1 MSKVKIEIKSWFS
14 GDVLFEYESDNATMK
29 KAVEAAVDGSA
40 DLRDADLSGANLR
53 DADLRDANLRD
64 ANLSGAD
71 LRDADLRDANLRDA
85 DLRDANLRDANLSG
99 ADLRDANLSG
109 ADLRDADLRDANL
122 RDADLR
128 DANLSGADLRD
139 ANLSGAAIY
148 YSDGNFDVNYRRGYF
163 LSLTNLEEIETEMHH
178 DVKSCRRWSF
188 TWKNVLR
195 IKSWKLKPA
204 AGSFEAVA
212 KNASAASKAI
222 ADGAKSQGTD
232 EKCAQSETP
241 EIEVGDRVAF
251 KHGDE
256 PAEALC
262 GDVIATKGS
271 EAVVEVSQLLGRRA
285 FILPFD
291 KLIVIPPKAQEQ
303 SNG

>member
-29 KAVEAAVDGSA
+29 KAVEAAVDGNANLSGA
-40 DLRDADLSGANLR
+40 DLRDADLSGANLSG
-53 DADLRDANLRD
+53 ADLRD

-71 LRDADLRDANLRDA
+71 LSGAD
-85 DLRDANLRDANLSG
+85 LSG

-109 ADLRDADLRDANL
+109 ADLRDADL
-122 RDADLR
+122 
-128 DANLSGADLRD
+128 SGADLRD
-139 ANLSGAAIY
+139 ADLSGAAIY

-241 EIEVGDRVAF
+241 ETKVGDRVAF

-271 EAVVEVSQLLGRRA
+271 EAVVEVKQLLGCQA

-291 KLIVIPPKAQEQ
+291 KLIVIPPKTQEQ
-303 SNG
+303 SND

>member
-29 KAVEAAVDGSA
+29 KAVEAAVDDNA
-40 DLRDADLSGANLR
+40 NLSGANLR
-53 DADLRDANLRD
+53 DADLRDADLRD
-64 ANLSGAD
+64 ADLSGANLSGAN
-71 LRDADLRDANLRDA
+71 LRDANLRDA
-85 DLRDANLRDANLSG
+85 DLRDA
-99 ADLRDANLSG
+99 DLRD
-109 ADLRDADLRDANL
+109 
-122 RDADLR
+122 
-128 DANLSGADLRD
+128 
-139 ANLSGAAIY
+139 AAIY
-148 YSDGNFDVNYRRGYF
+148 YSDDNFDVNYRRGYF

-222 ADGAKSQGTD
+222 ADSAKTQGTD
-232 EKCAQSETP
+232 EKCAQFETP
-241 EIEVGDRVAF
+241 EVKVGDRVAF

-256 PAEALC
+256 PIEALC
-262 GDVIATKGS
+262 GDVIAIKGD
-271 EAVVEVSQLLGRRA
+271 EAVVEVKQLLGRQA

-291 KLIVIPPKAQEQ
+291 KLIVIPPKSQEQ
-303 SNG
+303 SND

>member
-29 KAVEAAVDGSA
+29 KAVEAAVDDNA
-40 DLRDADLSGANLR
+40 NLSGANLR
-53 DADLRDANLRD
+53 DANLSGADLSGANLRDANLRD

-71 LRDADLRDANLRDA
+71 LSGADLSG
-85 DLRDANLRDANLSG
+85 ANLSG
-99 ADLRDANLSG
+99 AD
-109 ADLRDADLRDANL
+109 
-122 RDADLR
+122 
-128 DANLSGADLRD
+128 
-139 ANLSGAAIY
+139 LSGAAIY

-212 KNASAASKAI
+212 KNVSAASKAI

-241 EIEVGDRVAF
+241 GVKVGDRVAF

-256 PAEALC
+256 PIEALC
-262 GDVIATKGS
+262 GDVITIKGS
-271 EAVVEVSQLLGRRA
+271 EAVVEVKQLLGYQA

-291 KLIVIPPKAQEQ
+291 KLIVIPPKTQEQ
-303 SNG
+303 SND

>member
-14 GDVLFEYESDNATMK
+14 GDVLFEYESESATMK
-29 KAVEAAVDGSA
+29 KAVEAAIDGNANLSGA
-40 DLRDADLSGANLR
+40 DLSGADLSGADLSGANLSG
-53 DADLRDANLRD
+53 

-71 LRDADLRDANLRDA
+71 LSGADLSGADLSGANLSG
-85 DLRDANLRDANLSG
+85 ANLSG
-99 ADLRDANLSG
+99 ADLSG
-109 ADLRDADLRDANL
+109 AD
-122 RDADLR
+122 
-128 DANLSGADLRD
+128 
-139 ANLSGAAIY
+139 LSGAAIY

-222 ADGAKSQGTD
+222 ADGAKEQSND

-241 EIEVGDRVAF
+241 GVKVGDRVAF

-256 PAEALC
+256 PIEALC
-262 GDVIATKGS
+262 GEVIAIKGS
-271 EAVVEVSQLLGRRA
+271 EAVVEVKQLLGCQA

-291 KLIVIPPKAQEQ
+291 KLIVIPPKTQEQ
-303 SNG
+303 SDD

>member
-1 MSKVKIEIKSWFS
+1 MGKIELKSWLS
-14 GDVLFEYESDNATMK
+14 GSVLFEYESENATMRA
-29 KAVEAAVDGSA
+29 AVEAAIYS
-40 DLRDADLSGANLR
+40 N
-53 DADLRDANLRD
+53 

-71 LRDADLRDANLRDA
+71 LRDADL
-85 DLRDANLRDANLSG
+85 SG
-99 ADLRDANLSG
+99 ADLSG
-109 ADLRDADLRDANL
+109 ADLRDADLSG
-122 RDADLR
+122 AD
-128 DANLSGADLRD
+128 LSGADLSGAD
-139 ANLSGAAIY
+139 LSGAAIY

-163 LSLTNLEEIETEMHH
+163 LSLTNLEEIETEMYH

-188 TWKNVLR
+188 TWKNVLK

-222 ADGAKSQGTD
+222 ADGVKERSND
-232 EKCAQSETP
+232 EKCVQSETP

-262 GDVIATKGS
+262 GDVIAIKGS
-271 EAVVEVSQLLGRRA
+271 EAVVEVKQLLGCQA

-291 KLIVIPPKAQEQ
+291 DLIVIPPKSQEQ
-303 SNG
+303 SND

>member
-29 KAVEAAVDGSA
+29 KAVEAAVDDNANLSGA
-40 DLRDADLSGANLR
+40 DLSGADLSGANLR
-53 DADLRDANLRD
+53 DADL
-64 ANLSGAD
+64 SG
-71 LRDADLRDANLRDA
+71 
-85 DLRDANLRDANLSG
+85 ANLRDANLSG

-109 ADLRDADLRDANL
+109 ADLRDANLSGADLSG
-122 RDADLR
+122 ADLR
-128 DANLSGADLRD
+128 DANLSGANLSGADLSGAD
-139 ANLSGAAIY
+139 LSGAAIY

-195 IKSWKLKPA
+195 IKSWKLKSA

-222 ADGAKSQGTD
+222 ADGAKEQSND

-241 EIEVGDRVAF
+241 GVKVGDRVAF

-256 PAEALC
+256 PIEALC
-262 GDVIATKGS
+262 GDVIAIKGS
-271 EAVVEVSQLLGRRA
+271 EAVVEVKQLLGCQA

-291 KLIVIPPKAQEQ
+291 KLIVIPPKTQEQ
-303 SNG
+303 SND

>member
-14 GDVLFEYESDNATMK
+14 GDILFEYESDNATMK
-29 KAVEAAVDGSA
+29 KAVEAAVDDNA
-40 DLRDADLSGANLR
+40 D
-53 DADLRDANLRD
+53 
-64 ANLSGAD
+64 LSGAD
-71 LRDADLRDANLRDA
+71 LRDADLRD
-85 DLRDANLRDANLSG
+85 
-99 ADLRDANLSG
+99 
-109 ADLRDADLRDANL
+109 
-122 RDADLR
+122 
-128 DANLSGADLRD
+128 
-139 ANLSGAAIY
+139 AAIY

-222 ADGAKSQGTD
+222 ADGVKSQSND
-232 EKCAQSETP
+232 EKCIQPETP
-241 EIEVGDRVAF
+241 GVRVGDRVAF

-262 GDVIATKGS
+262 GDVIAIKGS
-271 EAVVEVSQLLGRRA
+271 EAVVEVKQLLGCQA

-303 SNG
+303 LND

>member
-29 KAVEAAVDGSA
+29 KAVEAAVDDNANLSGA
-40 DLRDADLSGANLR
+40 DLRDADLSGADLR
-53 DADLRDANLRD
+53 DADLRDAD
-64 ANLSGAD
+64 LSGAD

-85 DLRDANLRDANLSG
+85 NLRD
-99 ADLRDANLSG
+99 
-109 ADLRDADLRDANL
+109 
-122 RDADLR
+122 
-128 DANLSGADLRD
+128 
-139 ANLSGAAIY
+139 AAIY

-195 IKSWKLKPA
+195 IKSWKLKPV

-212 KNASAASKAI
+212 KNVSAASKAI
-222 ADGAKSQGTD
+222 ADGVKSQAD

-241 EIEVGDRVAF
+241 GVKVGDRVAF

-256 PAEALC
+256 PIEALC
-262 GDVIATKGS
+262 GEVIAIKGS
-271 EAVVEVSQLLGRRA
+271 EAVVEVKQLLGCQA

-291 KLIVIPPKAQEQ
+291 KLIVIPPKTQEQ
-303 SNG
+303 SND

>member
-29 KAVEAAVDGSA
+29 KAVEAAVDDNA
-40 DLRDADLSGANLR
+40 DLRDAD
-53 DADLRDANLRD
+53 
-64 ANLSGAD
+64 
-71 LRDADLRDANLRDA
+71 
-85 DLRDANLRDANLSG
+85 
-99 ADLRDANLSG
+99 
-109 ADLRDADLRDANL
+109 L

-139 ANLSGAAIY
+139 ANLRDADLSGADLRDADLRDAAIY

-222 ADGAKSQGTD
+222 ADGVKEQSND
-232 EKCAQSETP
+232 EKCVQSETP
-241 EIEVGDRVAF
+241 GVKVGDRVAF

-271 EAVVEVSQLLGRRA
+271 EAVVEVDQLLGCRA
-285 FILPFD
+285 FILTFD
-291 KLIVIPPKAQEQ
+291 KLIVIPPKTQEQ
-303 SNG
+303 SND

>member
-29 KAVEAAVDGSA
+29 KAVEAAVDDNATLSGA
-40 DLRDADLSGANLR
+40 NLSGANLR
-53 DADLRDANLRD
+53 DANLSGANLSGANLSGANLRDANLSGANLSG

-71 LRDADLRDANLRDA
+71 LRDADLRDADLRDA
-85 DLRDANLRDANLSG
+85 DLSGANLSG
-99 ADLRDANLSG
+99 ADLRD
-109 ADLRDADLRDANL
+109 
-122 RDADLR
+122 
-128 DANLSGADLRD
+128 
-139 ANLSGAAIY
+139 AAIY

-204 AGSFEAVA
+204 VGSFEAVA

-222 ADGAKSQGTD
+222 ADGAKEQSND

-241 EIEVGDRVAF
+241 GVKVGDRVAF

-291 KLIVIPPKAQEQ
+291 KLIVIPPKSQEQ
-303 SNG
+303 SND

>member
-29 KAVEAAVDGSA
+29 KAVEAAVD
-40 DLRDADLSGANLR
+40 DN
-53 DADLRDANLRD
+53 ANLRD

-71 LRDADLRDANLRDA
+71 LSGANLSGADLRDANLRDA
-85 DLRDANLRDANLSG
+85 DLSGADLSGANLSGADLRDANLSGADLSG

-109 ADLRDADLRDANL
+109 ADLRDA
-122 RDADLR
+122 
-128 DANLSGADLRD
+128 
-139 ANLSGAAIY
+139 AIY
-148 YSDGNFDVNYRRGYF
+148 YSDGNFDINYRRGYF
-163 LSLTNLEEIETEMHH
+163 LSLTNLEEIETEMYH

-204 AGSFEAVA
+204 AGSFEAIA

-222 ADGAKSQGTD
+222 ADGAKEQSND

-241 EIEVGDRVAF
+241 EAKVGDRVAF

>member
-1 MSKVKIEIKSWFS
+1 MSKVKIEIKSWIH
-14 GDVLFEYESDNATMK
+14 GGLLFEYESENATLK
-29 KAVEAAVDGSA
+29 KAVEAAIDG
-40 DLRDADLSGANLR
+40 N
-53 DADLRDANLRD
+53 
-64 ANLSGAD
+64 
-71 LRDADLRDANLRDA
+71 
-85 DLRDANLRDANLSG
+85 ANLSG

-109 ADLRDADLRDANL
+109 ADLSGANLRDANLRDANLRDANLRDANLRDANLSGADLSGADLRDANL
-122 RDADLR
+122 RDA
-128 DANLSGADLRD
+128 NLRD

-222 ADGAKSQGTD
+222 ADGAKEQSND

-241 EIEVGDRVAF
+241 EIKVGDRVAF
-251 KHGDE
+251 RHGNE

-291 KLIVIPPKAQEQ
+291 KLIVIPPKTQEQ
-303 SNG
+303 SND

>member
-14 GDVLFEYESDNATMK
+14 GDILFEYESDNATMK
-29 KAVEAAVDGSA
+29 KAVEAAVD
-40 DLRDADLSGANLR
+40 DNADLSGANLR
-53 DADLRDANLRD
+53 DADLSGADLRD
-64 ANLSGAD
+64 ADLSGAD
-71 LRDADLRDANLRDA
+71 LRDADLSGA
-85 DLRDANLRDANLSG
+85 DLRGANLSG
-99 ADLRDANLSG
+99 ADLRG
-109 ADLRDADLRDANL
+109 ANL
-122 RDADLR
+122 RD
-128 DANLSGADLRD
+128 
-139 ANLSGAAIY
+139 AAIY

-222 ADGAKSQGTD
+222 ADGAKEQSND

-241 EIEVGDRVAF
+241 GVKVGDRVAF

-262 GDVIATKGS
+262 GDVIAIKGS
-271 EAVVEVSQLLGRRA
+271 EAVVEVDQLLGCRA

-291 KLIVIPPKAQEQ
+291 KLIVIPPKSQEQ
-303 SNG
+303 SND

>member
-53 DADLRDANLRD
+53 DADLRDAN
-64 ANLSGAD
+64 
-71 LRDADLRDANLRDA
+71 
-85 DLRDANLRDANLSG
+85 
-99 ADLRDANLSG
+99 LRDANLSG

>member
-29 KAVEAAVDGSA
+29 KAVEAAVDDNA
-40 DLRDADLSGANLR
+40 D
-53 DADLRDANLRD
+53 
-64 ANLSGAD
+64 LSGAD
-71 LRDADLRDANLRDA
+71 LRDADLRDADLRDA
-85 DLRDANLRDANLSG
+85 DLRDAD
-99 ADLRDANLSG
+99 LSG
-109 ADLRDADLRDANL
+109 ADLRDADLRDA
-122 RDADLR
+122 D
-128 DANLSGADLRD
+128 LSGADLRD
-139 ANLSGAAIY
+139 ADLSGAAIY

-163 LSLTNLEEIETEMHH
+163 LSLTNLEEIETEMYH

-204 AGSFEAVA
+204 AGSFEAIA

-222 ADGAKSQGTD
+222 ADGAKEQSND

-241 EIEVGDRVAF
+241 ETKVGDRVAF

-291 KLIVIPPKAQEQ
+291 KLIVIPPKTQEQ
-303 SNG
+303 SND

>member
-29 KAVEAAVDGSA
+29 KAVEAAVDDNA
-40 DLRDADLSGANLR
+40 DLSGANLSGANLRDADLSGADLRDADLRDADLSGANLSGANLRDADLSGANLR
-53 DADLRDANLRD
+53 DA
-64 ANLSGAD
+64 
-71 LRDADLRDANLRDA
+71 
-85 DLRDANLRDANLSG
+85 
-99 ADLRDANLSG
+99 
-109 ADLRDADLRDANL
+109 
-122 RDADLR
+122 
-128 DANLSGADLRD
+128 
-139 ANLSGAAIY
+139 AIY
-148 YSDGNFDVNYRRGYF
+148 YSDDNFDVNYRRGYF

-222 ADGAKSQGTD
+222 ANGAKSQGTD

-256 PAEALC
+256 PIEALC

-271 EAVVEVSQLLGRRA
+271 EAVVEVDQLLGCRA
-285 FILPFD
+285 FILSFD
-291 KLIVIPPKAQEQ
+291 ELIVIPPKVQEQ
-303 SNG
+303 SND

>member
-29 KAVEAAVDGSA
+29 KAVEAAVDDNADLSGANLRDADLSGA
-40 DLRDADLSGANLR
+40 DLRDADLSGADLSGANLR
-53 DADLRDANLRD
+53 DADLRDAD
-64 ANLSGAD
+64 LSGAD
-71 LRDADLRDANLRDA
+71 LRDADLRDA
-85 DLRDANLRDANLSG
+85 DLRD
-99 ADLRDANLSG
+99 
-109 ADLRDADLRDANL
+109 
-122 RDADLR
+122 
-128 DANLSGADLRD
+128 
-139 ANLSGAAIY
+139 AAIY
-148 YSDGNFDVNYRRGYF
+148 YSDSNFDVNYRKGYF

-222 ADGAKSQGTD
+222 ADGVKEQSND

-241 EIEVGDRVAF
+241 GVKVGDRVAF
-251 KHGDE
+251 KYGDE
-256 PAEALC
+256 PTEALC

-271 EAVVEVSQLLGRRA
+271 EAVVEVDQLLGCRA

-291 KLIVIPPKAQEQ
+291 KLIVIPPKTQE
-303 SNG
+303 

>member
-14 GDVLFEYESDNATMK
+14 GDILFEYESDNATMK
-29 KAVEAAVDGSA
+29 KAVEAAVD
-40 DLRDADLSGANLR
+40 DN
-53 DADLRDANLRD
+53 

-71 LRDADLRDANLRDA
+71 LRDADLRDAD
-85 DLRDANLRDANLSG
+85 
-99 ADLRDANLSG
+99 
-109 ADLRDADLRDANL
+109 
-122 RDADLR
+122 
-128 DANLSGADLRD
+128 
-139 ANLSGAAIY
+139 LSGAAIY

-222 ADGAKSQGTD
+222 ADGAKEQSND

-241 EIEVGDRVAF
+241 KVKVGDRVAF

-256 PAEALC
+256 PTEALC
-262 GDVIATKGS
+262 GDVIAIKGS
-271 EAVVEVSQLLGRRA
+271 EAVVEVKQLLGRQA

-303 SNG
+303 SND

>member
-29 KAVEAAVDGSA
+29 KAVEAAVDDNANLSNA
-40 DLRDADLSGANLR
+40 DLRGADLS
-53 DADLRDANLRD
+53 D

-71 LRDADLRDANLRDA
+71 LSDANLSNA
-85 DLRDANLRDANLSG
+85 DLSDANLSG
-99 ADLRDANLSG
+99 ADLSDANLSNANLSDANLRG
-109 ADLRDADLRDANL
+109 ADLR
-122 RDADLR
+122 
-128 DANLSGADLRD
+128 
-139 ANLSGAAIY
+139 GAAIY

-188 TWKNVLR
+188 TWKNVLK

-222 ADGAKSQGTD
+222 ADGAKTQGND

-241 EIEVGDRVAF
+241 GVKVGDRVAF

-256 PAEALC
+256 PTEALC
-262 GDVIATKGS
+262 GDVIAIKGS
-271 EAVVEVSQLLGRRA
+271 EAVVEVKQLLGCQA

-291 KLIVIPPKAQEQ
+291 DLIVIPPKSQEQ
-303 SNG
+303 SND

>member
-29 KAVEAAVDGSA
+29 KAVEAAVDDDA
-40 DLRDADLSGANLR
+40 DLRGADLSDADLS
-53 DADLRDANLRD
+53 DADLRGAD
-64 ANLSGAD
+64 LSDAD
-71 LRDADLRDANLRDA
+71 LRDADLRGADLSDA
-85 DLRDANLRDANLSG
+85 DLRG
-99 ADLRDANLSG
+99 ADLRG
-109 ADLRDADLRDANL
+109 ADLRGADLRGADLRGADLSDADLR
-122 RDADLR
+122 
-128 DANLSGADLRD
+128 
-139 ANLSGAAIY
+139 GAAIY

-222 ADGAKSQGTD
+222 ADGAKEQSND

-256 PAEALC
+256 PIEALC

-271 EAVVEVSQLLGRRA
+271 EAVVEVKQLLGCQA

-291 KLIVIPPKAQEQ
+291 DLIVIPPKTQEQ
-303 SNG
+303 SND

>member
-1 MSKVKIEIKSWFS
+1 M
-14 GDVLFEYESDNATMK
+14 FEYESDNATMK
-29 KAVEAAVDGSA
+29 KAVEAAVD
-40 DLRDADLSGANLR
+40 DN
-53 DADLRDANLRD
+53 
-64 ANLSGAD
+64 
-71 LRDADLRDANLRDA
+71 A

-109 ADLRDADLRDANL
+109 ADLRDANLRDADLRDANL
-122 RDADLR
+122 RDADLSG
-128 DANLSGADLRD
+128 ANLSGANLRD
-139 ANLSGAAIY
+139 ADLSGAAIY

-163 LSLTNLEEIETEMHH
+163 LSLTNLEEIETEMYH

-204 AGSFEAVA
+204 AGSFEAIA

-222 ADGAKSQGTD
+222 ADGVKSQAD
-232 EKCAQSETP
+232 EKCAQFETP
-241 EIEVGDRVAF
+241 EVKVGDRVAF

-256 PAEALC
+256 PIEALC
-262 GDVIATKGS
+262 GDVIAIKGS
-271 EAVVEVSQLLGRRA
+271 EAVVELKQLLGCQA

-291 KLIVIPPKAQEQ
+291 KLIVIPPKSQEQ
-303 SNG
+303 SND

>member
-29 KAVEAAVDGSA
+29 KAVEAAVDDNANLSNA
-40 DLRDADLSGANLR
+40 DLRGADLS
-53 DADLRDANLRD
+53 D

-71 LRDADLRDANLRDA
+71 LS
-85 DLRDANLRDANLSG
+85 DANLSNANLSDANLSDANLSNANLSDANLSNADLRG
-99 ADLRDANLSG
+99 ADLR
-109 ADLRDADLRDANL
+109 
-122 RDADLR
+122 
-128 DANLSGADLRD
+128 
-139 ANLSGAAIY
+139 GAAIY

-188 TWKNVLR
+188 TWKNVLK

-222 ADGAKSQGTD
+222 ADGAKTQGND

-241 EIEVGDRVAF
+241 GVKVGDRVAF

-256 PAEALC
+256 PTEALC
-262 GDVIATKGS
+262 GDVIAIKGS
-271 EAVVEVSQLLGRRA
+271 EAVVEVKQLLGCQA

-291 KLIVIPPKAQEQ
+291 DLIVIPPKSQEQ
-303 SNG
+303 SND

>member
-1 MSKVKIEIKSWFS
+1 MSKVKVEIKSWFS
-14 GDVLFEYESDNATMK
+14 GDILFEYESDNATMK
-29 KAVEAAVDGSA
+29 KAVEAAVDDNADLSGA

-53 DADLRDANLRD
+53 DADLRDA
-64 ANLSGAD
+64 D
-71 LRDADLRDANLRDA
+71 LRDADLSGANLSGANLSGANLRDA
-85 DLRDANLRDANLSG
+85 DLSG
-99 ADLRDANLSG
+99 
-109 ADLRDADLRDANL
+109 
-122 RDADLR
+122 
-128 DANLSGADLRD
+128 

-163 LSLTNLEEIETEMHH
+163 LSLTNLEDIETEMHH

-188 TWKNVLR
+188 TWKNVLI

-222 ADGAKSQGTD
+222 ADGVKYQSND
-232 EKCAQSETP
+232 DKCAQSETP
-241 EIEVGDRVAF
+241 ETKVGDRVAF

-291 KLIVIPPKAQEQ
+291 KLIVIPPKSQEQ
-303 SNG
+303 SND

>member
-29 KAVEAAVDGSA
+29 KAVEAAVDGGADLSGA
-40 DLRDADLSGANLR
+40 DLRDANLRDANLSGADLSGANLR
-53 DADLRDANLRD
+53 DADLSGADLRDANLRD

-71 LRDADLRDANLRDA
+71 LRDADL
-85 DLRDANLRDANLSG
+85 SG
-99 ADLRDANLSG
+99 
-109 ADLRDADLRDANL
+109 ADLRDANL
-122 RDADLR
+122 RDADLSG
-128 DANLSGADLRD
+128 ANLRD
-139 ANLSGAAIY
+139 AAIY

-222 ADGAKSQGTD
+222 ADGAKKQSTD
-232 EKCAQSETP
+232 EKCAQSEKP
-241 EIEVGDRVAF
+241 KVKVGDRVAF

-262 GDVIATKGS
+262 GDVIAIKGS
-271 EAVVEVSQLLGRRA
+271 EAVVEVKQLLGYQA

-291 KLIVIPPKAQEQ
+291 ELIVIPPKTQEQ
-303 SNG
+303 SND

>member
-29 KAVEAAVDGSA
+29 KAVEAAVDDGA
-40 DLRDADLSGANLR
+40 D
-53 DADLRDANLRD
+53 
-64 ANLSGAD
+64 LSGAD
-71 LRDADLRDANLRDA
+71 LRSADLSDANLSDANLSDADLSDANLRG
-85 DLRDANLRDANLSG
+85 ANLRG
-99 ADLRDANLSG
+99 T
-109 ADLRDADLRDANL
+109 
-122 RDADLR
+122 
-128 DANLSGADLRD
+128 
-139 ANLSGAAIY
+139 AIY

-222 ADGAKSQGTD
+222 ADGAKEQSND

-256 PAEALC
+256 PIEALC

-271 EAVVEVSQLLGRRA
+271 EAVVEVKQLLGCQA

-291 KLIVIPPKAQEQ
+291 DLIVIPPKSQE
-303 SNG
+303 

>member
-14 GDVLFEYESDNATMK
+14 GDILFEYESDNATMK
-29 KAVEAAVDGSA
+29 KAVEAAVDDNANLSGA
-40 DLRDADLSGANLR
+40 DLRDADLSGADLR
-53 DADLRDANLRD
+53 DADLSD

-71 LRDADLRDANLRDA
+71 LRDADLSGADLRDA
-85 DLRDANLRDANLSG
+85 DLRDADLSG
-99 ADLRDANLSG
+99 ADLRDADLSG
-109 ADLRDADLRDANL
+109 ADLRDADLRDA
-122 RDADLR
+122 D
-128 DANLSGADLRD
+128 
-139 ANLSGAAIY
+139 LSGAAIY

-212 KNASAASKAI
+212 KNVSAASKAI
-222 ADGAKSQGTD
+222 ADGVKEQSND

-256 PAEALC
+256 PIEALC
-262 GDVIATKGS
+262 GDVIAIKGS
-271 EAVVEVSQLLGRRA
+271 EAVVEVKQLLGCQA

-291 KLIVIPPKAQEQ
+291 DLIVIPPKSQEQ
-303 SNG
+303 SND

>member
-29 KAVEAAVDGSA
+29 KAVEAAVDDNA
-40 DLRDADLSGANLR
+40 DLSGADLSGADLSGADLSGANLSGANLR
-53 DADLRDANLRD
+53 DADL
-64 ANLSGAD
+64 SGAD
-71 LRDADLRDANLRDA
+71 LRDA
-85 DLRDANLRDANLSG
+85 
-99 ADLRDANLSG
+99 
-109 ADLRDADLRDANL
+109 
-122 RDADLR
+122 
-128 DANLSGADLRD
+128 
-139 ANLSGAAIY
+139 AIY
-148 YSDGNFDVNYRRGYF
+148 YSDSNFDVNYRRGYF

-212 KNASAASKAI
+212 KNVSAASKAI
-222 ADGAKSQGTD
+222 ADGAKSQAD

-241 EIEVGDRVAF
+241 GAKVGDRVAF

-256 PAEALC
+256 PIEALC

-271 EAVVEVSQLLGRRA
+271 EAVVEVDQLLGCRA
-285 FILPFD
+285 FILTFD
-291 KLIVIPPKAQEQ
+291 ELIVIPPKTQEQ
-303 SNG
+303 SND

>member
-29 KAVEAAVDGSA
+29 KAVEAAVD
-40 DLRDADLSGANLR
+40 DN
-53 DADLRDANLRD
+53 

-71 LRDADLRDANLRDA
+71 LSGADLSGADLRD
-85 DLRDANLRDANLSG
+85 

-122 RDADLR
+122 SGADLR
-128 DANLSGADLRD
+128 DANLRDANLRDANLRDANLRD

-195 IKSWKLKPA
+195 IKSWKLKPV

-222 ADGAKSQGTD
+222 ADGVKYQSND

-241 EIEVGDRVAF
+241 EIKVGDRVAF

-256 PAEALC
+256 PIEALC
-262 GDVIATKGS
+262 GDVISIKGS
-271 EAVVEVSQLLGRRA
+271 EAVVEVKQLLGRQA

-303 SNG
+303 SND

>member
-29 KAVEAAVDGSA
+29 KAVEAAVDDNADLRDANLRDA
-40 DLRDADLSGANLR
+40 DLRDADLSGADLR

-64 ANLSGAD
+64 AN

-85 DLRDANLRDANLSG
+85 DLRDANLRDADLSG
-99 ADLRDANLSG
+99 AD
-109 ADLRDADLRDANL
+109 
-122 RDADLR
+122 
-128 DANLSGADLRD
+128 
-139 ANLSGAAIY
+139 LSGAAIY

-222 ADGAKSQGTD
+222 ADGAKTQGND

-256 PAEALC
+256 PIEALC

-271 EAVVEVSQLLGRRA
+271 EAVVEVKQLLGRQA

-291 KLIVIPPKAQEQ
+291 KLIVIPPKSQEQ
-303 SNG
+303 SND

>member
-14 GDVLFEYESDNATMK
+14 GDILFEYESDNATMK

-40 DLRDADLSGANLR
+40 NLRDANLSGADLRDADLSGANLR
-53 DADLRDANLRD
+53 DADLSG
-64 ANLSGAD
+64 ANLSG
-71 LRDADLRDANLRDA
+71 
-85 DLRDANLRDANLSG
+85 ANLSG

-109 ADLRDADLRDANL
+109 ANL

-128 DANLSGADLRD
+128 D
-139 ANLSGAAIY
+139 AAIY

-163 LSLTNLEEIETEMHH
+163 LSLTNLEEIETEMYH

-222 ADGAKSQGTD
+222 ADGAKSQRTD

-256 PAEALC
+256 PTEALC
-262 GDVIATKGS
+262 GYVIAIKGS
-271 EAVVEVSQLLGRRA
+271 EAVVEVKQLLGCQA
-285 FILPFD
+285 FILSFD
-291 KLIVIPPKAQEQ
+291 ELIVIPPKAQEQ
-303 SNG
+303 SND

>member
-14 GDVLFEYESDNATMK
+14 GDVLFEYESESATMK
-29 KAVEAAVDGSA
+29 KAVEAAIDGNANLSGA
-40 DLRDADLSGANLR
+40 DLSGADLSGADLSGANLSG
-53 DADLRDANLRD
+53 

-71 LRDADLRDANLRDA
+71 L
-85 DLRDANLRDANLSG
+85 SG
-99 ADLRDANLSG
+99 AD
-109 ADLRDADLRDANL
+109 
-122 RDADLR
+122 
-128 DANLSGADLRD
+128 
-139 ANLSGAAIY
+139 LSGAAIY

-222 ADGAKSQGTD
+222 ADGAKEQSND

-241 EIEVGDRVAF
+241 GVKVGDRVAF

-256 PAEALC
+256 PIEALC
-262 GDVIATKGS
+262 GEVIAIKGS
-271 EAVVEVSQLLGRRA
+271 EAVVEVKQLLGCQA

-291 KLIVIPPKAQEQ
+291 KLIVIPPKTQEQ
-303 SNG
+303 SDD

>member
-29 KAVEAAVDGSA
+29 KAVEAAVDDNA
-40 DLRDADLSGANLR
+40 NLRDADLSGADLSG
-53 DADLRDANLRD
+53 ADLSGANLRDANLRD

-71 LRDADLRDANLRDA
+71 LSGANLRDANLRDA
-85 DLRDANLRDANLSG
+85 DLSGADLSGANLRDANLSG
-99 ADLRDANLSG
+99 ADLSG
-109 ADLRDADLRDANL
+109 ANL
-122 RDADLR
+122 RD
-128 DANLSGADLRD
+128 
-139 ANLSGAAIY
+139 AAIY
-148 YSDGNFDVNYRRGYF
+148 YSDDNFDVNYRRGYF

-178 DVKSCRRWSF
+178 DAKSCRRWSF

-222 ADGAKSQGTD
+222 ADSAKPQGND

-241 EIEVGDRVAF
+241 DIKVGDRVAF
-251 KHGDE
+251 RHGDE
-256 PAEALC
+256 PTEALC

-271 EAVVEVSQLLGRRA
+271 EAVVEVDQLLGCRA
-285 FILPFD
+285 FILSFD
-291 KLIVIPPKAQEQ
+291 ELIVIPPKSQEQ
-303 SNG
+303 SND